1 MKTASLSLALL
12 IAASKKQSST
22 EARPGRKLD
31 GKSSKA
37 NAKFPTTPESYGW
50 IVGEY
55 DPADLQLPV
64 AADYDSYQ
72 WVYVEDGEPNAHPV
86 GTYYHAK
93 LEIKPLHDTTPSLV
107 FQATFLHKFIGS
119 DLEVREVMEGVGSF
133 NPAKVDQ
140 VTFYSD
146 HKERRN
152 TADGAWTQF
161 DYQKHAE
168 KSTLQCSQVPGY
180 PRGETIVCEYYGNT
194 VFEIDSPDNLLD
206 QVGIST
212 SAWVS
217 VQGEDV

>member
-1 MKTASLSLALL
+1 M
-12 IAASKKQSST
+12 
-22 EARPGRKLD
+22 
-31 GKSSKA
+31 
-37 NAKFPTTPESYGW
+37 
-50 IVGEY
+50 GEY

-72 WVYVEDGEPNAHPV
+72 WVYVEDGEPTAHPV

-119 DLEVREVMEGVGSF
+119 DLEVREVMEGVGSL

-146 HKERRN
+146 HKDWRN
-152 TADGAWTQF
+152 TTDGAWTF
-161 DYQKHAE
+161 EFQKYAE

-194 VFEIDSPDNLLD
+194 VLESPDSLVD
-206 QVGIST
+206 SVGIRSLADLPRERNRHASVVAT